1 MGFIDPCTDFG
12 FKRVFGSPR
21 STSILRSFLNAI
33 VYQGEP
39 RIETLEIVDPF
50 QQPSLPDFKLT
61 ILDVKAQLDDGSIVI
76 VEMQVAK
83 VPAFLKRIL
92 YNTTKA
98 YSGQLKRGRYYLD
111 LKPVISV
118 TITDFVLF
126 ENGDRPISR
135 FKILNEETHEVCTE
149 EFRWIFVELP
159 KFEKELSE
167 LSDLADRWMYFLR
180 RAEDLTQIPS
190 ELNADEDLNDA
201 FEIASESQLSS
212 EELALI
218 EAERDRRWLQAGAIA
233 SAREDALEEGDRRA
247 RLEIA
252 RGLLESNISEVV
264 SQMTGLPV
272 EEIRGLAEET

>member
-1 MGFIDPCTDFG
+1 MGFIDPRTDFG
-12 FKRVFGSPR
+12 FKRIFGSPR
-21 STSILRSFLNAI
+21 STSILRSLLNAI
-33 VYQGEP
+33 VYQGKP
-39 RIETLEIVDPF
+39 RIETLEIIDPF

-98 YSGQLKRGRYYLD
+98 YSGQLKKGKYYLD

-126 ENGDRPISR
+126 EDGEQPISR
-135 FKILNEETHEVCTE
+135 FKILNEETHKVCTE

-159 KFEKELSE
+159 KFEKELST
-167 LSDLADRWMYFLR
+167 LSNLADRWMYFLQ
-180 RAEDLTQIPS
+180 RAEELTQVPS
-190 ELNADEDLNDA
+190 ELNADENLNDA
-201 FEIASESQLSS
+201 FEIANESQLSP
-212 EELALI
+212 EELAMV
-218 EAERDRRWLQAGAIA
+218 EAERDRRWLQTGAIA
-233 SAREDALEEGDRRA
+233 SAREDADRQA

-252 RGLLESNISEVV
+252 RSLLANNAPEAV
-264 SQMTGLPV
+264 SQMTGLSLEDV
-272 EEIRGLAEET
+272 RGLIEES